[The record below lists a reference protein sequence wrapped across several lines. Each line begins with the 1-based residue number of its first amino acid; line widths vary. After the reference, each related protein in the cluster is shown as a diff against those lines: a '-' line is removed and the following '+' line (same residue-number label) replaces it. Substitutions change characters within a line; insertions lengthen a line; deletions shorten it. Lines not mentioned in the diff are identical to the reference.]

1 MRPGFVEAIRGNA
14 LLPADALLGAGIVYG
29 E

>member
-1 MRPGFVEAIRGNA
+1 MRPAFVEAIRGNV